1 MMAKFRIQYSAGFG
15 HYTQNHKGFGPTI
28 YIEEVVEFD
37 NGKDY
42 FDYIDFYKTYS
53 KSDDTYFHISFLE
66 DRPLSDKEITI
77 RNEYRKM
84 RDESCKK
91 AKEEFIANNE
101 LDVEHLSTH
110 HD

>member
-15 HYTQNHKGFGPTI
+15 HSTQNHKGFGPTI

-42 FDYIDFYKTYS
+42 FDYVDFYKAYS

-66 DRPLSDKEITI
+66 DRPLSEKEILI

-84 RDESCKK
+84 RDENCKK
-91 AKEEFIANNE
+91 AKEEFIKSNE
-101 LDVEHLSTH
+101 LEPEHLPTH
-110 HD
+110 GD

>member
-1 MMAKFRIQYSAGFG
+1 MAKFRIQYSAGFG

-66 DRPLSDKEITI
+66 DRPLSDKESRFAMNTAKCVMKTVKKP
-77 RNEYRKM
+77 RK
-84 RDESCKK
+84 
-91 AKEEFIANNE
+91 N
-101 LDVEHLSTH
+101 L
-110 HD
+110 